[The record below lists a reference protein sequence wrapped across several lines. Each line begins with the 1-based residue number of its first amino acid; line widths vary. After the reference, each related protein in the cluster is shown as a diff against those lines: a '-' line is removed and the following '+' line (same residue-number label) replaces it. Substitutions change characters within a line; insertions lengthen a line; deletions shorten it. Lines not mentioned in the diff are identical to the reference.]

1 MRQKELYRQENYMDF
16 NDLQEA
22 DIDIGYMA
30 SELIKV
36 QKELK
41 TVKTV
46 LNAWETLSV
55 DDMIFTANCISAA
68 GVKNY
73 REFLIWREKNPTH
86 DLYRNGNEVRI
97 VKTK

>member
-1 MRQKELYRQENYMDF
+1 MDF
-16 NDLQEA
+16 NNLQEA

-30 SELIKV
+30 SEFIKV

-46 LNAWETLSV
+46 LNAWESLSV

-86 DLYRNGNEVRI
+86 DWRRDGNEVRK
-97 VKTK
+97 VKAK